1 MIPVLDGSKET
12 VNFEELPGVV
22 LHHNKLVEDYPY
34 HWHTAVEIIR
44 PIKNSY
50 KAIIADQTYNLKE
63 DDIMIIT
70 PGTLHQLQAPPTG
83 ERNIMLFD
91 CNHISSLSEVS
102 TLLNAIVSSV
112 VITKESNPEL
122 HGSLVRI
129 LDEIESE
136 YSKRDPFTT
145 SSIYSLI
152 IKFLVTLGRAS
163 IFTENKFPETSTVK
177 RREYIEKYINICNYI
192 SEHCVEDLSIDD
204 IASKAG
210 FSRFHFSRLF
220 KDFTG
225 MACYDYITQCRI
237 AKAESMLILPDIS
250 ITDVA
255 MQSGFNSLSTFNRIF
270 KSVKGCTPS
279 EYKKMNRANHNLQ
292 KDS

>member
-12 VNFEELPGVV
+12 VNFEELPGVI
-22 LHHNKLVEDYPY
+22 LYHNDEYEDYPF
-34 HWHTAVEIIR
+34 HWHTAVEIIKPVR
-44 PIKNSY
+44 NGYTAVVS
-50 KAIIADQTYNLKE
+50 DQTYDLRE
-63 DDIMIIT
+63 GDIMIIT
-70 PGTLHQLQAPPTG
+70 PGTLHQLKAPETG
-83 ERNIMLFD
+83 ERIIMLFD

-102 TLLNAIVSSV
+102 TLLNALVSSV
-112 VITKESNPEL
+112 VITRDSNPEL
-122 HGSLVRI
+122 HRALSQI
-129 LDEIESE
+129 LDEIEYE
-136 YSKRDPFTT
+136 YGKRDPFTT

-152 IKFLVTLGRAS
+152 IKFLVAIGRAS
-163 IFTENKFPETSTVK
+163 IFTENKFPETPSGK
-177 RREYIEKYINICNYI
+177 RREYIEKYIGICNYI

-204 IASKAG
+204 IANMAG

-237 AKAESMLILPDIS
+237 AKAESYLVMPDMS

-270 KSVKGCTPS
+270 KSVKGCTPT
-279 EYKKMNRANHNLQ
+279 EYKKMNRTHT
-292 KDS
+292 S